1 MSVLC
6 AAYYSGSGGQL
17 SISSRSRAIN
27 NRASRK
33 FRYSAALQLTHL
45 NCNLPLLRE
54 RIPSQLEM
62 PTPPPQSQPLTG
74 KLWRVLILLG
84 LSIFISYIDRSNLSI
99 AAPLIKDE
107 LHLSGSQL
115 GLLLSSFFW
124 TYAFLQLISGWL
136 VDRLNVNWVFAGGFF
151 LWSVATI
158 VTGLVH
164 GFFLLLVLRLLL
176 GVGESVAY
184 PSYSKIIAH
193 HYREEH
199 RGIANSMISAGLA
212 LGPGF
217 GLLAGGLLIARFGWR
232 AFFIFLRLLSLCLL
246 MPWFTWMP
254 PAKSAIHL
262 DKTAAPSYAALLLQ
276 RSAWGTIVSQFGYN
290 YVSYFLLT
298 WLPFYLVRDRHF
310 SLVAMAKIGATG
322 YLLSALL
329 ALFCGW
335 LSDHLICSG
344 GAPTRVRKPF
354 VAGGLAGA
362 GVLLFLSAVS
372 PPAWNVPLLI
382 LGIACQ
388 GISSSNIWA
397 ISQTLAGPY
406 AAWRWTGLQNGSGNL
421 AGIVAP
427 ALTGFILDRPRRF
440 EWPFAQAALVALAG
454 ASSWLFIVGPVRP
467 VTWPEPRPAH
477 SASA

>member
-1 MSVLC
+1 MNNHASENFRVTMPQ
-6 AAYYSGSGGQL
+6 YST
-17 SISSRSRAIN
+17 
-27 NRASRK
+27 
-33 FRYSAALQLTHL
+33 YL
-45 NCNLPLLRE
+45 NCNLPRPRE
-54 RIPSQLEM
+54 RIPFPSRM
-62 PTPPPQSQPLTG
+62 PTPPSQSQPLTIA
-74 KLWRVLILLG
+74 LWRVLILLG
-84 LSIFISYIDRSNLSI
+84 LSIFISYVDRSNLSI

-107 LHLSGSQL
+107 LHLSSSQL
-115 GLLLSSFFW
+115 GVLLSSFFW

-151 LWSVATI
+151 LWSIATI

-164 GFFLLLVLRLLL
+164 GFFLLLILRLLL

-184 PSYSKIIAH
+184 PSYSKIIAL

-199 RGIANSMISAGLA
+199 RGIANSIISAGLA

-217 GLLAGGLLIARFGWR
+217 GLLAGGLLIAKFGWR
-232 AFFIFLRLLSLCLL
+232 AFFIFLGLLSLCWLI
-246 MPWFTWMP
+246 PWLTWMP

-262 DKTAAPSYAALLLQ
+262 DKIAAPSYAALLLQ
-276 RSAWGTIVSQFGYN
+276 RSAWGTIIAQFGYN

-322 YLLSALL
+322 YVLSALL
-329 ALFCGW
+329 ALFSGW
-335 LSDHLICSG
+335 LSDHLIRSG
-344 GAPTRVRKPF
+344 GTPTRVRKPF

-372 PPAWNVPLLI
+372 PQAWSVPLLI

-406 AAWRWTGLQNGSGNL
+406 AAGRWTGLQNGSGNF

-427 ALTGFILDRPRRF
+427 ALTGFILDRTGHF
-440 EWPFAQAALVALAG
+440 QWPFALAALVALAG
-454 ASSWLFIVGPVRP
+454 ASSWLFIVGPVRAVP
-467 VTWPEPRPAH
+467 WPEPPALQAV
-477 SASA
+477 SA

>member
-1 MSVLC
+1 MSTPP
-6 AAYYSGSGGQL
+6 S
-17 SISSRSRAIN
+17 
-27 NRASRK
+27 
-33 FRYSAALQLTHL
+33 
-45 NCNLPLLRE
+45 
-54 RIPSQLEM
+54 PSQ
-62 PTPPPQSQPLTG
+62 PPSQPLTG

-107 LHLSGSQL
+107 LHLSASQL

-151 LWSVATI
+151 LWSFATI

-164 GFFLLLVLRLLL
+164 GFFLLLLLRLLL

-184 PSYSKIIAH
+184 PSYSKIIIL

-199 RGIANSMISAGLA
+199 RGIANSIISAGLA

-232 AFFIFLRLLSLCLL
+232 GFFIFLGLLSLCWLI
-246 MPWFTWMP
+246 PWLTWMP
-254 PAKSAIHL
+254 PAKAAIHL
-262 DKTAAPSYAALLLQ
+262 DKIAPPNYAAILLQ
-276 RSAWGTIVSQFGYN
+276 RSAWGTIIAQFGYN

-310 SLVAMAKIGATG
+310 SIVRMAKIGATG
-322 YLLSALL
+322 YVLSAFL
-329 ALFCGW
+329 AIFCGW
-335 LSDHLICSG
+335 LSDRLIRSG
-344 GAPTRVRKPF
+344 GTPTRVRKPF
-354 VAGGLAGA
+354 VAGGLAAA
-362 GVLLFLSAVS
+362 GVLLFLSTVS

-388 GISSSNIWA
+388 GICSSNIWA

-406 AAWRWTGLQNGSGNL
+406 AAGRWTGLQNGSGNL

-427 ALTGFILDRPRRF
+427 ALTGLILDRTGHF
-440 EWPFAQAALVALAG
+440 QWTFALVALVALVG
-454 ASSWLFIVGPVRP
+454 ASAWLFIVGPVRE
-467 VTWPEPRPAH
+467 VTWPERAAAH
-477 SASA
+477 VAAL

>member
-1 MSVLC
+1 MPSPP
-6 AAYYSGSGGQL
+6 SQ
-17 SISSRSRAIN
+17 SRPL
-27 NRASRK
+27 
-33 FRYSAALQLTHL
+33 SAAH
-45 NCNLPLLRE
+45 
-54 RIPSQLEM
+54 
-62 PTPPPQSQPLTG
+62 
-74 KLWRVLILLG
+74 WRVLILLG

-107 LHLSGSQL
+107 LHLTASQL

-151 LWSVATI
+151 LWSIATI

-164 GFFLLLVLRLLL
+164 GFFLLLVLRLML

-184 PSYSKIIAH
+184 PSYSKIIAL

-232 AFFIFLRLLSLCLL
+232 SFFIFLGVVSLCWLI
-246 MPWFTWMP
+246 PWLTWMP
-254 PAKSAIHL
+254 PAKSAIHF
-262 DKTAAPSYAALLLQ
+262 DKIAAPSYAAILLQ
-276 RSAWGTIVSQFGYN
+276 RSAWGTIIAQFGYN

-298 WLPFYLVRDRHF
+298 WLPYYLVRYKNF
-310 SLVAMAKIGATG
+310 SLVTTAKIGATG
-322 YLLSALL
+322 YLLSALF
-329 ALFCGW
+329 AIFCGW
-335 LSDHLICSG
+335 LSDRLIRAG
-344 GAPTRVRKPF
+344 GTPTRVRKPF
-354 VAGGLAGA
+354 VAGGLTGA
-362 GVLLFLSAVS
+362 GVLLFLSVVS
-372 PPAWNVPLLI
+372 PPGWNVPLLI

-406 AAWRWTGLQNGSGNL
+406 AAGRWTGLQNGSGNL

-427 ALTGFILDRPRRF
+427 ALTGFILGRTGHF
-440 EWPFAQAALVALAG
+440 QWPFALAALVALAG
-454 ASSWLFIVGPVRP
+454 ASSWLFIVGPVQS
-467 VTWPEPRPAH
+467 VTWPVRPAAH
-477 SASA
+477 VPSP